1 MIMKRIVL
9 FATAILLA
17 FTSFAQPKEKGKHD
31 WREKMKAEKIAYFT
45 EAMDLTTEE
54 AESFWPVYNQIQKEI
69 RHSHG
74 NVFEKFKA
82 LDEAVRSGKG
92 DIEKLLKE
100 YRDAQTYAHQLE
112 DAAYGKF
119 EKVLPVEKIA
129 KLYIAEEN
137 FRRQQFQ
144 KLNPGG
150 QGKGKQ

>member
-1 MIMKRIVL
+1 MKRIIL
-9 FATAILLA
+9 FATALLFA
-17 FTSFAQPKEKGKHD
+17 LTSFAQPKDKGRHD

-54 AESFWPVYNQIQKEI
+54 AESFWPVYNQVFKEI
-69 RHSHG
+69 KHSHG
-74 NVFEKFKA
+74 KVFEKFKA
-82 LDEAVRSGKG
+82 LDEALESGKG

-100 YRDAQTYAHQLE
+100 YLAAQADAHKLE
-112 DAAYGKF
+112 DAAYERF
-119 EKVLPVEKIA
+119 VKVLSVEKIA

-150 QGKGKQ
+150 PAKGRQ